1 MTKDTEKML
10 TDEELNMVNG
20 GANKRCL
27 SKAAIK
33 KLCNKIE
40 ELDVDPN
47 EKRTA
52 LNSVRMCFGNIKTLK
67 EYFLSLSRVN
77 HKWSEIYIYI
87 QNLAYYDN

>member
-1 MTKDTEKML
+1 MTKDKEKML
-10 TDEELNMVNG
+10 TDEELNTVNG

-52 LNSVRMCFGNIKTLK
+52 LNSVRMCFVRERSLK
-67 EYFLSLSRVN
+67 AEKLTGL
-77 HKWSEIYIYI
+77 
-87 QNLAYYDN
+87 